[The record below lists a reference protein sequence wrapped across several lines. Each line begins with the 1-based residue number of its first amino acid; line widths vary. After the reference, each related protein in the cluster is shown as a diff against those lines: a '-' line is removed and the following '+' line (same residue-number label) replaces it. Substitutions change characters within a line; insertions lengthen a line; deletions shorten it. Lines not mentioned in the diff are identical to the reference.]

1 MGSVVVIFFLPIFF
15 LVSVF
20 NSIAGAIT
28 GTDKTKVELPY
39 DEESGL
45 IWECEEDA
53 SWFSVSDVRIE
64 GDKQIFTFK
73 GVSVFG
79 GDQTAD
85 ELAEVRFN
93 AENSQ
98 SLLYYAVADD
108 EYNALNYRVLLYSPD
123 EYDVVT
129 YTLEASRPVE
139 EGGWVII
146 DRSLSN
152 NEDLYIADDKT
163 QYNFVCL
170 PDKDGGERVFYH
182 RMNYFCGDEHGHLPG
197 CGCEYI
203 VLKIVFKDGEA
214 RIEEETRQYY
224 DDEYYGWS
232 DNIPVA

>member
-15 LVSVF
+15 FVMLF
-20 NSIAGAIT
+20 GSIGGAIT

-53 SWFSVSDVRIE
+53 PWFSLVDVEVE

-73 GVSVFG
+73 GESVFG

-108 EYNALNYRVLLYSPD
+108 EYNALDYRVLLYSPN

-129 YTLEASRPVE
+129 YTLEAHRPVE
-139 EGGWVII
+139 GRTWVIY
-146 DRSLSN
+146 DYSLSSN
-152 NEDLYIADDKT
+152 NAIRYYADDKT

-170 PDKDGGERVFYH
+170 HDEDGEERTFSHCMYYCCKDEY
-182 RMNYFCGDEHGHLPG
+182 GHST
-197 CGCEYI
+197 GCESI
-203 VLKIVFKDGEA
+203 ILKIVFKDGEA
-214 RIEEETRQYY
+214 RIVEETRQYY
-224 DDEYYGWS
+224 EDEYYGWS